1 VAKGRN
7 MLMVDD
13 KQIKRYERDLKA
25 FASRAYPFATRQT
38 VNASAFKAREIAQG
52 NVRANMVTR
61 NKWTERSIQ
70 VDKTSTLNVQR
81 QTAIVGSMADYMETQ
96 EFGGTEKS
104 SSGKGVAIATSY
116 SAGQEGQRPRTRLP
130 RRPNKMAA
138 IQLQKRRKKGTSRV
152 QQNFIAV
159 REAAA
164 SGTKFLYLDLG
175 RRRGIFRVT
184 GGKRKP
190 KIKMV
195 HDLTRSS
202 VAIPKNPWLAPAVRD
217 TERYMPEIYRDAL
230 VFQLQRNKLFR

>member
-1 VAKGRN
+1 
-7 MLMVDD
+7 MITVDD
-13 KQIKRYERDLKA
+13 KQIKKFERDLKT
-25 FASRAYPFATRQT
+25 FASRAYPYATRHT
-38 VNASAFKAREIAQG
+38 VNSSAFKAREIAQD
-52 NVRANMVTR
+52 NVRENMVTR

-70 VDKTSTLNVQR
+70 VGKTGTLNVQR
-81 QTAIVGSMADYMETQ
+81 QAALVGSTAEYMETQ
-96 EFGGTEKS
+96 EFGGTETS
-104 SSGKGVAIATSY
+104 SSGKGVAIPTSY

-138 IQLQKRRKKGTSRV
+138 IQLRKQRKRGTSRA

-159 REAAA
+159 QEAAA

-190 KIKMV
+190 RIKMV

-202 VAIPKNPWLAPAVRD
+202 VAIPKNPWLAPAVA
-217 TERYMPEIYRDAL
+217 EAEKFIPGFYRDAL
-230 VFQLQRNKLFR
+230 KFQLQRQRIFR